1 MITITQFLTTVL
13 DVLLPPHPIEEVS
26 LDNFLEKADSARLTT
41 PYVHADWILAAY
53 KYRTPLVRDVVR
65 ALKYKESAHA
75 AHLLAHGI
83 YPVLLDYLSDTL
95 LFDNTGP
102 ILLVP
107 IPLSKK
113 RLRERGYDQALLLAK
128 EVMKLS
134 EKNTLHLASDVL
146 TRIKHTLPQTETKSR
161 KERMQNIR
169 GCFAVQN
176 PINIAE
182 KNIILLD
189 DVTTTGATFTEAR
202 LVLLNAGA
210 KSVIAVAAAH

>member
-13 DVLLPPHPIEEVS
+13 DVLLPPHPIEEIT
-26 LDNFLEKADSARLTT
+26 LDNFLKKTDGARLEA
-41 PYVHADWILAAY
+41 PHEHSDWILAAY
-53 KYRTPLVRDVVR
+53 KYRAPLVRDAVR

-83 YPVLLDYLSDTL
+83 YPILLDYLSDTL

-128 EVMKLS
+128 EVIKLS

-146 TRIKHTLPQTETKSR
+146 ARIKHTLPQTETRSR
-161 KERMQNIR
+161 QERMENIR
-169 GCFAVQN
+169 GCFAVPDSSN
-176 PINIAE
+176 VAK

-210 KSVIAVAAAH
+210 KSVIAIAVAH